1 MPGLGVFLSQNHGI
15 KARRSLGK
23 ELQSL
28 RITRSL
34 VKGGIGAEG
43 RDQAWE
49 KEERRVWDVPSGKG
63 PAGSV
68 VGAATQPRDSGKGQ
82 GRALSPL
89 SLTWEPPEGWE
100 GAQGHLREQG
110 LELPPHTANPRGIP
124 ESQGSSQHSPAH
136 SQCVLSPQSH
146 RHPQGCG
153 RAVPAGIFCPKELL
167 QTQLGLAWARD
178 GSCPRARPG
187 CSSFPATGSSLSQG
201 YPLEHPGAGQ
211 CQQKVPGTVPNPRD
225 GARGSLCCPCPA
237 APGHCPLPGPG
248 TASGSLDPGW
258 ICGRS
263 RTKAAGSG

>member
-1 MPGLGVFLSQNHGI
+1 MGCPEWEGTRRERGGCGHTAKGLGEGPGQSSVPAVPH
-15 KARRSLGK
+15 LGASRG
-23 ELQSL
+23 L
-28 RITRSL
+28 
-34 VKGGIGAEG
+34 G
-43 RDQAWE
+43 R
-49 KEERRVWDVPSGKG
+49 G
-63 PAGSV
+63 
-68 VGAATQPRDSGKGQ
+68 T
-82 GRALSPL
+82 
-89 SLTWEPPEGWE
+89 
-100 GAQGHLREQG
+100 GHLWEQG

-146 RHPQGCG
+146 RHPPGCG
-153 RAVPAGIFCPKELL
+153 RAVPAGIFCPEELL
-167 QTQLGLAWARD
+167 QTQLGLAWGRD

-211 CQQKVPGTVPNPRD
+211 CQQKVPGTVPNPQD